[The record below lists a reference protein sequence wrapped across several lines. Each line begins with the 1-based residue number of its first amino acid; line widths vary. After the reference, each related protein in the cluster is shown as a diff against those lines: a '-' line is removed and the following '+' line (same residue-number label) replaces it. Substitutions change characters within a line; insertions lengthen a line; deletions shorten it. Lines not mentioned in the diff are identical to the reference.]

1 MLARWCDYCVTD
13 MKFLIPPDPHS
24 KKANSTTLMAV
35 DDASFMDKSVKELE
49 SSLVELKTQYEKVLV
64 NILTNEEKQLS
75 LLN

>member
-1 MLARWCDYCVTD
+1 M
-13 MKFLIPPDPHS
+13 
-24 KKANSTTLMAV
+24 AN
-35 DDASFMDKSVKELE
+35 DDASFMDKFVKELE